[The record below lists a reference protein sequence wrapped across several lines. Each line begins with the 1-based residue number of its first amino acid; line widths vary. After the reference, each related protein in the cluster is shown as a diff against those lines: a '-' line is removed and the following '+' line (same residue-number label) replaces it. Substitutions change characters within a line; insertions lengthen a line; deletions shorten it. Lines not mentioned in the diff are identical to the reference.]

1 MYVSYVR
8 LVTNCWGRQERVK
21 RLHIH
26 EPGCDICA
34 QADPSHRSM
43 SGGSALGV
51 QNGKNGG
58 FEKRSAEE
66 TKLICAMYDEE
77 ASAEPSTSDHFLV
90 FKQAHWSI
98 AASIK
103 WDKVT
108 KIENDGFCIVGDIAV
123 ARYLFET
130 FDHQLKTLSFFL
142 NDCEI
147 DSWVEYAL
155 KLGEVQPNEQNAL
168 LLFLEKYLLERKSTN
183 SLLTLVGESKT
194 FADYAVWSSLNSTEI
209 KGKLQNFP
217 TVLQYSGNIVSNN
230 VADAVWQLVEKNC
243 KTTENIGY
251 SKKDEG
257 KYVELPGAKQNEV
270 VVRFPPE
277 ASGYLHIGH
286 AKAAMLNQ
294 YYRDI
299 FNGKLIMRFD
309 DTNPAKE
316 TEEFE
321 EVILDDLKL
330 LQITPDHWSRT
341 SDHFEQILKY
351 CEQLLEESKAYVD
364 DTEPDLMKQERE
376 QRKESRCRNNSV
388 KRNMEL
394 WEEMKNG
401 TTVGQRCCVR
411 LKIDMDSDNGCMRDP
426 TIYRC
431 KTEEHIQTKGKYK
444 VYPTYDFACPIV
456 DSIENVTHALR
467 TTEYHDRDE
476 QYFFILDA
484 LKLRKPHIYEYSRL
498 NLMNTVMSKRKLT
511 WLVNEGI
518 VEGWDDPRL
527 PTVRGVLRRGM
538 TVEGLKQFIVAQ
550 GSSRSVVMMDW
561 NKLWAFNRKV
571 IDPIAPRYTALLKQ
585 SLVAVRIDE
594 VHPHEKSVP
603 KHPKN
608 SNIAGE
614 KIVYYGNEIFIE
626 QEDANLLKE
635 NDTITLINWGNA
647 IVKKVVRTSGKVT
660 SAALQLC
667 LENTNFKNTLKLT
680 WLCEED
686 KREKQLIPIIAS
698 HFDNV
703 ISKAILGKDEDFKK
717 FICRDSRHDFEMVG
731 EWAMC
736 QINKGDIVQLQRK
749 GFYICDQ
756 PYSASSP
763 YTGLPSP
770 LILFNIPDGHV
781 KDLPT
786 GVMATKPAS
795 KKVESLQVQAGN
807 VDKKSVVKMKE
818 MQKKDKMEAKNDDLL
833 VNKEVS
839 LLLEIKHLGDAIR
852 KMKSESVEKAVV
864 QVEVEKLKQLKADY
878 ELVTGKKWT
887 PNLVNEISNQVDQLA
902 KNDADQANQ
911 PGCDKTAM
919 SSAEMLLK
927 IKEVGDEIRRMKSD
941 GLKKRTTT
949 ATVETVES
957 GTSSTVEQLDK
968 LLLEIKS
975 VGDDIRQMKS
985 SGVDKKS
992 ISKSVEKLKLMKSNF
1007 EQLSGKQWT
1016 PDLVN
1021 AILNPPQSNSTEKKT
1036 TIDQLVEENKPDVV
1050 KKPPKG
1056 SVKVEKQ
1063 QNEVKKITRLG
1074 LETTKEGNFSEWYSQ
1089 VITKAEMIEYYDI
1102 SGCYII
1108 RPWAFAIWEAIQA
1121 WLDRQIKLMDVA
1133 NCYFPMFVS
1142 QAALEREKS
1151 HVKGFSPEVA
1161 WVTKS
1166 GQSEMSEPVAIRP
1179 TSETVMYSSFSKW
1192 IQSHRDLPLKINQW
1206 CNIVRWEFKHPTP
1219 FLRSREFLW
1228 QEGHT
1233 AHANKDDAVKE
1244 VHDILDLY
1252 ARVYEELL
1260 AVPVIKGRKTD
1271 KEKFAGADFTTT
1283 IEAYIP
1289 TSGRGIQ
1296 AATSHHLG
1304 QNFSKMFDIVYEH
1317 PETQKKEN
1325 VYQNSWGLTTRS
1337 IGVFTMIHSD
1347 NQGLVLPP
1355 AVAKVQV
1362 VIIPCGITSSLDK
1375 SVVKNIQDTCQLLN
1389 EELRSGEIR
1398 SMCDFRDN
1406 YSPGWK
1412 FNHWELK
1419 GVPLRMELGP
1429 RDLNEKQVTL
1439 VRRDDGSKMTVSM
1452 IGFKADVIKQL
1463 LTNIQNSLF
1472 SRAKAEMD
1480 NCTKVVEKWNDFCD
1494 HLEKRCLV
1502 MAPFCGAE
1510 VCEDLIKKDSTRD
1523 ESTDPTAP
1531 SMGAKSLCI
1540 PFNQPKLLQ
1549 KGEKKCVHPKCN
1561 QPAQFYTLFG
1571 RSY

>member
-1 MYVSYVR
+1 MTMSKLKTAVTLSNKDHPICS
-8 LVTNCWGRQERVK
+8 LVVLK
-21 RLHIH
+21 I
-26 EPGCDICA
+26 
-34 QADPSHRSM
+34 
-43 SGGSALGV
+43 
-51 QNGKNGG
+51 
-58 FEKRSAEE
+58 FEDK
-66 TKLICAMYDEE
+66 
-77 ASAEPSTSDHFLV
+77 
-90 FKQAHWSI
+90 I

-130 FDHQLKTLSFFL
+130 FDHQLKMHSFFL

-168 LLFLEKYLLERKSTN
+168 LSFLEKYLSERKSTKN
-183 SLLTLVGESKT
+183 LLTLVGESKT

-217 TVLQYSGNIVSNN
+217 TVLQYSGNIVSSN
-230 VADAVWQLVEKNC
+230 VADAVCQLVEKNC
-243 KTTENIGY
+243 KTTENVGY

-277 ASGYLHIGH
+277 ASGCLLRYLHIGH

-294 YYRDI
+294 YYRDV

-330 LQITPDHWSRT
+330 LEITPNHWSRT
-341 SDHFEQILKY
+341 SDYFEQILKY
-351 CEQLLEESKAYVD
+351 CEQLLQESKAYVD

-411 LKIDMDSDNGCMRDP
+411 LKIDMNSDNGCMRDP

-431 KTEEHIQTKGKYK
+431 KTEEHIQTKDKYK

-571 IDPIAPRYTALLKQ
+571 IDPIAPRYTALLKH

-594 VHPHEKSVP
+594 VHPHEKSVS

-614 KIVYYGNEIFIE
+614 KIVYYGNEVFIE

-635 NDTITLINWGNA
+635 NDMITLINWGNA
-647 IVKKVVRTSGKVT
+647 IVKKVVRTSGKVVT
-660 SAALQLC
+660 SATLQLC

-680 WLCEED
+680 WLCEEN

-703 ISKAILGKDEDFKK
+703 ISKSILGKDEDFKK

-756 PYSASSP
+756 PYSVSSP

-786 GVMATKPAS
+786 GVMATKPAC
-795 KKVESLQVQAGN
+795 KKVESLQVQTGN
-807 VDKKSVVKMKE
+807 VDKTSVIKMKE
-818 MQKKDKMEAKNDDLL
+818 IQKDKIESKNDDDDDLL

-852 KMKSESVEKAVV
+852 KMKSENVEKALV
-864 QVEVEKLKQLKADY
+864 QVEVEKLKKLKTDY
-878 ELVTGKKWT
+878 ELKTGKKWS
-887 PNLVNEISNQVDQLA
+887 PNLVNEILNQVDHLA
-902 KNDADQANQ
+902 KKNNAD
-911 PGCDKTAM
+911 GDKQGRGQITI
-919 SSAEMLLK
+919 SADEMLLK
-927 IKEVGDEIRRMKSD
+927 IKKVGDEIRQMKSE
-941 GLKKRTTT
+941 GLKKKDIESRVLILKQLKGDFEKLTNQKWNPDLVNELLKRTTT
-949 ATVETVES
+949 TTTVECAT
-957 GTSSTVEQLDK
+957 STVEQLDK
-968 LLLEIKS
+968 LLVEIKS
-975 VGDDIRQMKS
+975 VGDDIRQMKN

-992 ISKSVEKLKLMKSNF
+992 IGEAVAKLKLLKSNF

-1021 AILNPPQSNSTEKKT
+1021 AILNSQSNIAEKT
-1036 TIDQLVEENKPDVV
+1036 SSIDQLVEEIIPDVM
-1050 KKPPKG
+1050 KKPPK

-1063 QNEVKKITRLG
+1063 QSELKKATRLG

-1108 RPWAFAIWEAIQA
+1108 RPWAFAIWETIQA
-1121 WLDRQIKLMDVA
+1121 WFDRQIKLMDVT

-1151 HVKGFSPEVA
+1151 HVEGFSPEVA

-1166 GQSEMSEPVAIRP
+1166 GQSEMSEPVAVRP
-1179 TSETVMYSSFSKW
+1179 TSETVMYPSFSRW

-1244 VHDILDLY
+1244 VYDILDLY

-1260 AVPVIKGRKTD
+1260 AVPVIKGRKTE

-1355 AVAKVQV
+1355 EVAKIQV

-1375 SVVKNIQDTCQLLN
+1375 SVVKNIHDTCQLLN
-1389 EELRSGEIR
+1389 EQLRNGAIR
-1398 SMCDFRDN
+1398 STCDFRDN

-1429 RDLNEKQVTL
+1429 KDLNEKRVTL
-1439 VRRDDGSKMTVSM
+1439 VRRDDRSKMTISM
-1452 IGFKADVIKQL
+1452 IEFKVDVIKQL
-1463 LTNIQNSLF
+1463 LTEIQNSLF

-1480 NCTKVVEKWNDFCD
+1480 NCTKVVEKWNDFCG

-1523 ESTDPTAP
+1523 ESADPTAP

-1540 PFNQPKLLQ
+1540 PFNQPKPLQ
-1549 KGEKKCVHPKCN
+1549 KGEKKCIHPKCN

>member
-1 MYVSYVR
+1 MSKLKTAVTLSNKEHPICS
-8 LVTNCWGRQERVK
+8 LVVLK
-21 RLHIH
+21 I
-26 EPGCDICA
+26 
-34 QADPSHRSM
+34 
-43 SGGSALGV
+43 
-51 QNGKNGG
+51 
-58 FEKRSAEE
+58 FENR
-66 TKLICAMYDEE
+66 
-77 ASAEPSTSDHFLV
+77 
-90 FKQAHWSI
+90 I

-103 WDKVT
+103 WDKIT

-130 FDHQLKTLSFFL
+130 FDDQLKTLSFFL

-155 KLGEVQPNEQNAL
+155 KLGEVEPNEQNAL
-168 LLFLEKYLLERKSTN
+168 LLFLEKYLLGRKSTN
-183 SLLTLVGESKT
+183 NLLTLVGKSKT

-217 TVLQYSGNIVSNN
+217 TVLQYSGNIVSSNI
-230 VADAVWQLVEKNC
+230 ADAVWQLVEKNC

-294 YYRDI
+294 YYRDV

-401 TTVGQRCCVR
+401 TTVGQKCCVR
-411 LKIDMDSDNGCMRDP
+411 LKIDMNSDNGCMRDP

-585 SLVAVRIDE
+585 SLVGVRIDE
-594 VHPHEKSVP
+594 MHPHEKSVP

-635 NDTITLINWGNA
+635 NDMITLINWGNA

-660 SAALQLC
+660 SAELQLC

-686 KREKQLIPIIAS
+686 KREKHLIPIIAS

-818 MQKKDKMEAKNDDLL
+818 MQKKDKVEAKNDDPLA
-833 VNKEVS
+833 NKEVS

-887 PNLVNEISNQVDQLA
+887 PNLVNEISNQVDHLA
-902 KNDADQANQ
+902 KNDADQVNQ
-911 PGCDKTAM
+911 PECDKTAM

-941 GLKKRTTT
+941 GLKKKEIENRVEILKQLKSDFEKLTNQKWNPDLVNELLKRTTT

-957 GTSSTVEQLDK
+957 GTSTVEQLDK

-1021 AILNPPQSNSTEKKT
+1021 AILNPPPQSNSTEKKT

-1056 SVKVEKQ
+1056 SLKVEKQ

-1108 RPWAFAIWEAIQA
+1108 RPWAFAIWETIQA
-1121 WLDRQIKLMDVA
+1121 WFDRQIKLMDVT

-1151 HVKGFSPEVA
+1151 HVEGFSPEVA

-1166 GQSEMSEPVAIRP
+1166 GQSEMSEPVAVRP
-1179 TSETVMYSSFSKW
+1179 TSETVMYPSFSRW

-1233 AHANKDDAVKE
+1233 AHANKDEAVKE
-1244 VHDILDLY
+1244 VYDILDLY

-1375 SVVKNIQDTCQLLN
+1375 SVVENIQDTCQLLN
-1389 EELRSGEIR
+1389 EELRNGEIR

-1463 LTNIQNSLF
+1463 LTDIQNSLF

-1540 PFNQPKLLQ
+1540 PFNQPQLLQ

>member
-1 MYVSYVR
+1 
-8 LVTNCWGRQERVK
+8 
-21 RLHIH
+21 
-26 EPGCDICA
+26 
-34 QADPSHRSM
+34 M

-90 FKQAHWSI
+90 FKQ
-98 AASIK
+98 
-103 WDKVT
+103 
-108 KIENDGFCIVGDIAV
+108 
-123 ARYLFET
+123 
-130 FDHQLKTLSFFL
+130 
-142 NDCEI
+142 I

-183 SLLTLVGESKT
+183 SLLTL
-194 FADYAVWSSLNSTEI
+194 
-209 KGKLQNFP
+209 NFP

-277 ASGYLHIGH
+277 ASGCLFRYLHIGH

-321 EVILDDLKL
+321 E
-330 LQITPDHWSRT
+330 
-341 SDHFEQILKY
+341 
-351 CEQLLEESKAYVD
+351 LLEESKAYVD

-376 QRKESRCRNNSV
+376 QRKESRCRNNSLFLFLFISNFNLSWKIFHHCVGV

-941 GLKKRTTT
+941 GLKKKEIESRVEILKQLKSDFEKLTNQKWNPDLVNELSKRTTT

-1133 NCYFPMFVS
+1133 NCYFPMF
-1142 QAALEREKS
+1142 
-1151 HVKGFSPEVA
+1151 VA

-1362 VIIPCGITSSLDK
+1362 CKKIIFLSSKMDSNVASVVVQVVIIPCGITSSLDK

-1510 VCEDLIKKDSTRD
+1510 VCEDLIKKDSTRMISESSFSRD

>member
-538 TVEGLKQFIVAQ
+538 TVEGLKQ
-550 GSSRSVVMMDW
+550 D
-561 NKLWAFNRKV
+561 L
-571 IDPIAPRYTALLKQ
+571 P
-585 SLVAVRIDE
+585 VAVRIDE

-941 GLKKRTTT
+941 GLKKKEIESRVEILKQLKSDFEKLTNQKWNPDLVNELSKRTTT

>member
-1 MYVSYVR
+1 MTMSKLKTAVTLSNKDHPLCS
-8 LVTNCWGRQERVK
+8 LVVLK
-21 RLHIH
+21 L
-26 EPGCDICA
+26 
-34 QADPSHRSM
+34 
-43 SGGSALGV
+43 
-51 QNGKNGG
+51 
-58 FEKRSAEE
+58 FENKIS
-66 TKLICAMYDEE
+66 
-77 ASAEPSTSDHFLV
+77 
-90 FKQAHWSI
+90 
-98 AASIK
+98 ASIK

-123 ARYLFET
+123 ARHLFET
-130 FDHQLKTLSFFL
+130 LDHQLKMHSFFL

-168 LLFLEKYLLERKSTN
+168 LLFLEKYLLERKSAN

-194 FADYAVWSSLNSTEI
+194 FADYAVWSLLNSTEI

-217 TVLQYSGNIVSNN
+217 TVLQYSGNVVSNN
-230 VADAVWQLVEKNC
+230 VADAVCQLIEKNC
-243 KTTENIGY
+243 KTTENVGY

-294 YYRDI
+294 YYRDV

-341 SDHFEQILKY
+341 SDYFEQILKY
-351 CEQLLEESKAYVD
+351 CEHLLQESKAYVD

-411 LKIDMDSDNGCMRDP
+411 LKIDMNSDNGCMRDP

-431 KTEEHIQTKGKYK
+431 KTEEHIQTKDKYK

-571 IDPIAPRYTALLKQ
+571 IDPIAPRYTALLKD
-585 SLVAVRIDE
+585 SLVAVCIDE
-594 VHPHEKSVP
+594 VHPHEKSVS

-635 NDTITLINWGNA
+635 NDMITLINWGNA
-647 IVKKVVRTSGKVT
+647 IVKKVARTSGKVT
-660 SAALQLC
+660 SAALKLC

-731 EWAMC
+731 ERAMC
-736 QINKGDIVQLQRK
+736 QINRGDIVQLQRK

-756 PYSASSP
+756 PYNASSP

-786 GVMATKPAS
+786 GLMATKPAC
-795 KKVESLQVQAGN
+795 KKVESLQVQAI
-807 VDKKSVVKMKE
+807 KTSVVKMKE
-818 MQKKDKMEAKNDDLL
+818 MQKDKIESKNDDQL

-852 KMKSESVEKAVV
+852 KMKSENVEKTVV
-864 QVEVEKLKQLKADY
+864 QVEVEKLKKLKTDY
-878 ELVTGKKWT
+878 ELETGKKWN
-887 PNLVNEISNQVDQLA
+887 PNLVNEILNQVDHL
-902 KNDADQANQ
+902 ANQ
-911 PGCDKTAM
+911 GSDKATM
-919 SSAEMLLK
+919 SADEMLLK
-927 IKEVGDEIRRMKSD
+927 IKNVGDEIRQMKSE
-941 GLKKRTTT
+941 GLEKVLYKTVKKIESR
-949 ATVETVES
+949 VEILKQLKGDFEKLTNQKWNPDLVNELLKRRTVES
-957 GTSSTVEQLDK
+957 ATSSTVEQLDK

-975 VGDDIRQMKS
+975 VGDDIRQMKNS
-985 SGVDKKS
+985 TVDKKS
-992 ISKSVEKLKLMKSNF
+992 ISEAVAKLKLLKSNF

-1021 AILNPPQSNSTEKKT
+1021 AILNSQPDIREKRIS
-1036 TIDQLVEENKPDVV
+1036 IDQLAEKIIPDVM
-1050 KKPPKG
+1050 KNQPE

-1063 QNEVKKITRLG
+1063 QSELKKFTRLG

-1108 RPWAFAIWEAIQA
+1108 RPWAFAIWETIQA
-1121 WLDRQIKLMDVA
+1121 WFDRQIKLMDVT

-1151 HVKGFSPEVA
+1151 HVAGFSPEVA

-1166 GQSEMSEPVAIRP
+1166 GQSEMSEPVAVRP
-1179 TSETVMYSSFSKW
+1179 TSETVMYPSFSKW
-1192 IQSHRDLPLKINQW
+1192 IQSHRDLPFKINQW

-1244 VHDILDLY
+1244 VYDILDLY

-1260 AVPVIKGRKTD
+1260 AVPVIKGRKTE

-1355 AVAKVQV
+1355 EVAKVQV

-1375 SVVKNIQDTCQLLN
+1375 SIVKNIQDTCQLLN
-1389 EELRSGEIR
+1389 EQLRNGAVR

-1406 YSPGWK
+1406 HSPGWK

-1429 RDLNEKQVTL
+1429 RDLNEKRVTL

-1452 IGFKADVIKQL
+1452 IEFKVVVDVIKQL
-1463 LTNIQNSLF
+1463 LTEIQKSLF

-1480 NCTKVVEKWNDFCD
+1480 NCTKVVEKWNDFCG
-1494 HLEKRCLV
+1494 HLEKKCLV

-1510 VCEDLIKKDSTRD
+1510 VCEDLIKKDSARD
-1523 ESTDPTAP
+1523 ESADPTAP

-1540 PFNQPKLLQ
+1540 PFDQPKPLQ
-1549 KGEKKCVHPKCN
+1549 KGEKKCIHPKCN